1 MFLVVFRFSWC
12 NYSLIILYDG
22 KTELESILEEKFLKR
37 HETAVVDVFSG
48 KVSISDSRG
57 YFFKQLL
64 IFYSLKIPSPDEE
77 REVDLGTFVDQEESD
92 IDDESDV
99 DLDLDLDLDS
109 EHNDDDLESD
119 SLLSDSVDRAW
130 SAEEFQ
136 WSLTLPEQVLSLT
149 ILIYYTPCHQ
159 LRYSNFL

>member
-1 MFLVVFRFSWC
+1 MTQEV
-12 NYSLIILYDG
+12 I
-22 KTELESILEEKFLKR
+22 
-37 HETAVVDVFSG
+37 
-48 KVSISDSRG
+48 
-57 YFFKQLL
+57 FFKQLL

-77 REVDLGTFVDQEESD
+77 REVDLGTFVDQEKGD

-99 DLDLDLDLDS
+99 ELDLDLDS

-119 SLLSDSVDRAW
+119 SLVSNSVDKAG
-130 SAEEFQ
+130 SAEKFQ

-159 LRYSNFL
+159 LSYSNFL

>member
-1 MFLVVFRFSWC
+1 MKGFDL
-12 NYSLIILYDG
+12 
-22 KTELESILEEKFLKR
+22 
-37 HETAVVDVFSG
+37 
-48 KVSISDSRG
+48 SDSRG
-57 YFFKQLL
+57 HFFKQLL

-77 REVDLGTFVDQEESD
+77 REVDLGTFVDQEEGD

-99 DLDLDLDLDS
+99 ELDLDLDS

-119 SLLSDSVDRAW
+119 SLLSDSVDRAG

-159 LRYSNFL
+159 LSYSNFL

>member
-1 MFLVVFRFSWC
+1 MTQEV
-12 NYSLIILYDG
+12 I
-22 KTELESILEEKFLKR
+22 
-37 HETAVVDVFSG
+37 
-48 KVSISDSRG
+48 
-57 YFFKQLL
+57 FFKQLL
-64 IFYSLKIPSPDEE
+64 FFYSLKIPSPDEE
-77 REVDLGTFVDQEESD
+77 REVDLGTFADKEEGD

-99 DLDLDLDLDS
+99 ELDLDP

-119 SLLSDSVDRAW
+119 SLLSDSVDRAG

-159 LRYSNFL
+159 LSYSNFL